1 MKVCEELASYLK
13 RKGIRSDWTGENVY
27 NKIQHVE
34 QKMKAC
40 HDGYVG
46 TKTGAGLKEMDPMGY
61 EDFHSCFRLRRS
73 APITLI
79 FKKCF
84 VLEQE

>member
-13 RKGIRSDWTGENVY
+13 RKGIRSYWTGENVY

-46 TKTGAGLKEMDPMGY
+46 TKTGAGLKETDPMGY
-61 EDFHSCFRLRRS
+61 EEKVSCLRCIVIKFTLSHDFLSD
-73 APITLI
+73 
-79 FKKCF
+79 
-84 VLEQE
+84 